1 MSGPQRD
8 EPALGAAPTPAEP
21 PMIAFRSAL
30 RRYPARLLIG
40 VLQKIGVE
48 PLPGNAIV
56 AQLDLLIESLD
67 TPEILRPLVDGL
79 DHGPRLA
86 LSLIALGEEPRWP
99 FAGLSHALAALG
111 VKPRETIRTL
121 VERGLLAA
129 MVGQDAPPI
138 DDLGGLIEGTST
150 ATLSLRAHPGA
161 LALARTILPEPALP
175 AGINRVRQVRETDAL
190 EPILRLAALWQRMEE
205 APLRQTQQGMLYKR
219 DRERV
224 EDDPTL
230 AGPIADALEP
240 LPDMAP
246 LWLTLALATG
256 LAERDA
262 AGERISAAKPEF
274 WDDNAFHLS
283 QMVATRW
290 LALRDWSELAGR
302 KSDEAPLE
310 PASPYL
316 RISLLL
322 WLATVPEG
330 DWVALDDLS
339 TQLGRIYPTWDRALL
354 VEPPAPLLTLP
365 PARVT
370 GKYSKANKAAA
381 GPAVVAAPVERETVE
396 VGTLEAVLL
405 GAAYQFGLLRAA
417 EEEETGRRVVQL
429 SALGRYV
436 LALGPPPEG
445 RAVFEHFL
453 YVQPNF
459 EIIAYRQG
467 LTPGLIGRLS
477 RFLLWTRVG
486 AALELKL
493 TPESVY
499 RGLEGGLA
507 PDSMVREMAEHSQ
520 RALPP
525 GVADSVR
532 TWSVRRDKVT
542 YHAAT
547 TLIEFATVDDLDAAL
562 GLWEAEGRKAPAR
575 VAERMLLVED
585 ETTIPF
591 QRFRMAGSRDYRRP
605 PESCVE
611 VAGDGVTLTLD
622 LARSD
627 LLIDAEL
634 ARFADEIPADP
645 PSPGSGTGLRRRFVV
660 SRKSLA
666 RAVEQGA
673 TPQALARWFSDRT
686 GGEVPASIRLLLHAA
701 NPEPGA
707 LSTSRPLILRTRSS
721 ELLDGLA
728 QHPSTAP
735 LLGERLGP
743 TAVEVAEPLI
753 ESLYAALSAI
763 GLTLEASP
771 EDSLSA
777 QGDDPSGSRQP
788 RASGRTRSSS

>member
-1 MSGPQRD
+1 
-8 EPALGAAPTPAEP
+8 
-21 PMIAFRSAL
+21 MIAFRSAL
-30 RRYPARLLIG
+30 RRYPARLLSG
-40 VLQKIGVE
+40 VLQKIGIE
-48 PLPGNAIV
+48 PLPGNAVV

-67 TPEILRPLVDGL
+67 SPELLRTLVDDL
-79 DHGPRLA
+79 DRGPRMA
-86 LSLIALGEEPRWP
+86 LSLIALSEEARWP
-99 FAGLSHALAALG
+99 FAGLSHALACLG
-111 VKPRETIRTL
+111 VPPRESIRAL
-121 VERGLLAA
+121 IERGLLAA
-129 MVGQDAPPI
+129 TVGQDSPPI
-138 DDLGGLIEGTST
+138 DDLAGVVEGPST

-161 LALARTILPEPALP
+161 MALARTILPEPALP
-175 AGINRVRQVRETDAL
+175 AGINQVRQVRETDAL
-190 EPILRLAALWQRMEE
+190 EPILRLAALWQRMDE

-246 LWLTLALATG
+246 LWLSLALAVG
-256 LAERDA
+256 LAERDT

-274 WDDNAFHLS
+274 WDENAFHLS

-330 DWVALDDLS
+330 DWVALEDLS
-339 TQLGRIYPTWDRALL
+339 AQLERLYPTWDRALL

-370 GKYSKANKAAA
+370 GKYSKANKSNKAA
-381 GPAVVAAPVERETVE
+381 GPAVVVAPVERGESVE

-405 GAAYQFGLLRAA
+405 GAAYQFGLIRAA
-417 EEEETGRRVVQL
+417 EEESTGRRVVQL

-436 LALGPPPEG
+436 LALGPPPSG
-445 RAVFEHFL
+445 RPVFEHFL

-467 LTPGLIGRLS
+467 LNPGLIGRLS

-507 PDSMVREMAEHSQ
+507 PDAMVHEMAEHSQ

-525 GVADSVR
+525 GVADSVQ

-562 GLWEAEGRKAPAR
+562 GLWEAEGRKPPAR

-591 QRFRMAGSRDYRRP
+591 NRFRMAGSRDYRRP

-645 PSPGSGTGLRRRFVV
+645 PSPGSGTGLRRRFTVT
-660 SRKSLA
+660 RNSLA

-673 TPQALARWFSDRT
+673 TPLGLARWFSDRT

-707 LSTSRPLILRTRSS
+707 LSTSRPLILRTRSA

-743 TAVEVAEPLI
+743 TAVEVAEPLV
-753 ESLYAALSAI
+753 ESLYAALAAL
-763 GLTLEASP
+763 GLAVDAETE
-771 EDSLSA
+771 EDLS
-777 QGDDPSGSRQP
+777 
-788 RASGRTRSSS
+788 